1 MKKNNIN
8 CCVCGSPVDQDE
20 NNQTAQE
27 FRPVHGECFDSF
39 ENADEYM
46 KYKRSIG
53 VENETGSY

>member
-53 VENETGSY
+53 V